1 MFVITA
7 KISFLSVPNVH
18 PDEKY
23 HVLCATYYKNHTLPP
38 KYDDEAIIHT
48 YSEEGFSRLNYLDFS
63 HFLAGKATFLS
74 FNIHLKNP
82 NWKFNIANL
91 LLLIIILSR
100 FLYLLFTNNQKY
112 FLYLFFLLFPQI
124 WYIFSY
130 VNDDA
135 LPLFITFLL
144 FEVYFY
150 FKNTPKYYIILGLVI
165 GTLFLSKSHFYIPIL
180 FIGIILFKHF
190 ISNKNSKM
198 MLIPL
203 TALVLI
209 SIRYTINMYINSTFF
224 LYSKLY
230 EMMNKTIKIDTFNHL
245 ENNLHHQGFPI
256 QKLITEMHWIQTTA
270 YSFIGVF
277 GKMNIFLPQLFYR
290 SCITLLILLVFYILY
305 KIFYSKN
312 YFIILNTIITMLI
325 LIITSFLFSYF
336 FDFQPQGRYLFPI
349 IPAIGYCVYY
359 YRASLKSNII
369 TFLYSCLLILSLGGY
384 GYAILFLGL

>member
-63 HFLAGKATFLS
+63 HFIAGKASFLS

-209 SIRYTINMYINSTFF
+209 SIRYAINMYINKTFL

-230 EMMNKTIKIDTFNHL
+230 EMMGKTIKVESFNHL
-245 ENNLHHQGFPI
+245 ENNLYTQGVPI
-256 QKLITEMHWIQTTA
+256 QQLITEMKWLQIKA

-290 SCITLLILLVFYILY
+290 GFIAILVLLLIYMFY
-305 KIFYSKN
+305 KIFLTKK
-312 YFIILNTIITMLI
+312 YFIISNTLLTIFI
-325 LIITSFLFSYF
+325 LFITSFLFSYF

-349 IPAIGYCVYY
+349 VPVFGYCIFY
-359 YRASLKSNII
+359 YRDVLKSKVLSV
-369 TFLYSCLLILSLGGY
+369 LYGSLLLLSAGGY
-384 GYAILFLGL
+384 VYAVLFLGL